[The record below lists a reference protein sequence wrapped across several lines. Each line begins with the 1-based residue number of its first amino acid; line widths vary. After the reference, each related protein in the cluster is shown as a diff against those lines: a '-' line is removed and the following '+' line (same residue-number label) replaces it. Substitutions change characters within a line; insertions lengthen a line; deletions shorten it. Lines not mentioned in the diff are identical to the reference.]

1 MDNINTFEYNY
12 SAEKAREVEAIRRK
26 YEEPKE
32 DKFEQLKALDRQA
45 ERRGQ
50 ILSIAIGIIGTLIL
64 GTGMSMVM
72 VGQVLY
78 FIPGVVIG
86 IVGALALGAAYPIYK
101 KVTQKDRDK
110 VAGQVLALVKQ
121 IQ

>member
-1 MDNINTFEYNY
+1 MDNTNTFEYNY
-12 SAEKAREVEAIRRK
+12 SAERAREVEAIRRK

-72 VGQVLY
+72 VGQVPY
-78 FIPGVVIG
+78 FIPGIVVG
-86 IVGALALGAAYPIYK
+86 IVGALALSTAYPVYK
-101 KVTQKDRDK
+101 KVTKKDRDK
-110 VAGQVLALVKQ
+110 VAGQVLALAKQ

>member
-1 MDNINTFEYNY
+1 MDNTNTFEYNY

-72 VGQVLY
+72 VGQVPY

-101 KVTQKDRDK
+101 KVTKIDRDK

>member
-1 MDNINTFEYNY
+1 MDNTNTFEYNY
-12 SAEKAREVEAIRRK
+12 SAERAREVEAIRRK

-32 DKFEQLKALDRQA
+32 DKFEQLKALDRKA

-50 ILSIAIGIIGTLIL
+50 ILSIAIGIIGTLVL

-72 VGQVLY
+72 VGQVPY
-78 FIPGVVIG
+78 FIPGIVVG
-86 IVGALALGAAYPIYK
+86 IVGALALSTAYPVYK
-101 KVTQKDRDK
+101 KVTKKDRDK
-110 VAGQVLALVKQ
+110 VAGQVLALAKQ

>member
-1 MDNINTFEYNY
+1 MDNTGTFEYNY
-12 SAEKAREVEAIRRK
+12 SAERAREVEAIRRK
-26 YEEPKE
+26 YEEPQE

-45 ERRGQ
+45 EKRGQ

-72 VGQVLY
+72 VGQVTY
-78 FIPGVVIG
+78 FIPGIVIG
-86 IVGALALGAAYPIYK
+86 VVGVMALGASYPIYK
-101 KVTQKDRDK
+101 VVTKKDRDK

>member
-26 YEEPKE
+26 YEKPKE

-72 VGQVLY
+72 VGQVTY

>member
-1 MDNINTFEYNY
+1 MDNKDTFEYNY
-12 SAEKAREVEAIRRK
+12 SAERAKEVEAIRRK
-26 YEEPKE
+26 YEEPAE

-50 ILSIAIGIIGTLIL
+50 ILSIAIGIIGMLIL

-72 VGQVLY
+72 VGQAPY
-78 FIPGVVIG
+78 FIPGIIIG
-86 IVGALALGAAYPIYK
+86 IVGVLTLSTAYPVYK
-101 KVTQKDRDK
+101 KVTKKDRDK
-110 VAGQVLALVKQ
+110 VAGQVLALAKQ

>member
-1 MDNINTFEYNY
+1 MDNTNTFEYNY
-12 SAEKAREVEAIRRK
+12 SAERAREVEAIKRK

-32 DKFEQLKALDRQA
+32 DKFEQLKALDRKA

-50 ILSIAIGIIGTLIL
+50 IISIAIGIIGTLVL

-72 VGQVLY
+72 VGQVPY
-78 FIPGVVIG
+78 FIPGIVIG
-86 IVGALALGAAYPIYK
+86 IVGALALSTAYPVYK
-101 KVTQKDRDK
+101 KVTKKDRDK
-110 VAGQVLALVKQ
+110 VAGQVLALAKQ

>member
-72 VGQVLY
+72 VGQVTY

>member
-1 MDNINTFEYNY
+1 MDNKNTFEYNY
-12 SAEKAREVEAIRRK
+12 SAERAKEVEAIRRK
-26 YEEPKE
+26 YEEPAE

-50 ILSIAIGIIGTLIL
+50 ILSIAIGIIGTLVL

-72 VGQVLY
+72 VGQAHY
-78 FIPGVVIG
+78 FVPGIVIG
-86 IVGALALGAAYPIYK
+86 IAGTLALSAAYPIYK
-101 KVTQKDRDK
+101 RVTKKDRDK
-110 VAGQVLALVKQ
+110 VAGQVLALAKQ

>member
-1 MDNINTFEYNY
+1 MDNKDTFEYNY
-12 SAEKAREVEAIRRK
+12 SAERAKEVEAIRRK
-26 YEEPKE
+26 YEEPAE

-45 ERRGQ
+45 GRRGQ

-72 VGQVLY
+72 VGKAPY
-78 FIPGVVIG
+78 FIPGIIIG
-86 IVGALALGAAYPIYK
+86 IVGVLTLSTAYPVYK
-101 KVTQKDRDK
+101 KVTKKDRDK
-110 VAGQVLALVKQ
+110 VAGQVLALEKQ

>member
-1 MDNINTFEYNY
+1 MNNTNTFEYSY
-12 SAEKAREVEAIRRK
+12 SADRAKEVEAIRRK
-26 YEEPKE
+26 YEEPSE

-45 ERRGQ
+45 GRRGQ
-50 ILSIAIGIIGTLIL
+50 ILSLAIGIIGTLIL

-72 VGQVLY
+72 VGQVSY
-78 FIPGVVIG
+78 FIPGVIVG
-86 IVGALALGAAYPIYK
+86 IVGALALSSAYPIYK
-101 KVTQKDRDK
+101 TVTKKDRDK

>member
-1 MDNINTFEYNY
+1 MDNTNTFEYSY

-72 VGQVLY
+72 VGQVTY

>member
-12 SAEKAREVEAIRRK
+12 SAERAREVEAIRRK

-121 IQ
+121 LQ

>member
-1 MDNINTFEYNY
+1 MDNKDTFEYNY
-12 SAEKAREVEAIRRK
+12 SAERAKEVEAIRRK
-26 YEEPKE
+26 YEEPAE

-45 ERRGQ
+45 GRRGQ

-72 VGQVLY
+72 VGQAPY
-78 FIPGVVIG
+78 FIPGIIIG
-86 IVGALALGAAYPIYK
+86 IVGVLTLSTAYPVYK
-101 KVTQKDRDK
+101 KVTKKDRDK
-110 VAGQVLALVKQ
+110 VAGQVLALAKQ

>member
-1 MDNINTFEYNY
+1 MDNKDTFEYSY
-12 SAEKAREVEAIRRK
+12 SAERAKEVEAIRRK
-26 YEEPKE
+26 YEDPSE

-50 ILSIAIGIIGTLIL
+50 ILSIAIGIIGTLVL

-72 VGQVLY
+72 VGQVPY
-78 FIPGVVIG
+78 FVPGIVIG
-86 IVGALALGAAYPIYK
+86 IVGTLALSAAYPIYK
-101 KVTQKDRDK
+101 RVTKKDRDK

>member
-1 MDNINTFEYNY
+1 MDNTNTFEYNY
-12 SAEKAREVEAIRRK
+12 SAEKAKQIEAIRRK

-32 DKFEQLKALDRQA
+32 DMFEQLKALDRQA

-72 VGQVLY
+72 VGQVPY
-78 FIPGVVIG
+78 FIPGIAIGVVG
-86 IVGALALGAAYPIYK
+86 VVALGSAYPIYK
-101 KVTQKDRDK
+101 AVTKKDRDK